1 MNALAP
7 PPRRPH
13 GTGTVSYHTASGT
26 YRIRTPGQLGT
37 QHSGFATREAAEN
50 ALDAAALGVT
60 VPRKRRPRTI
70 PIALL
75 RSTLRYAI
83 EIAESNGLEVENELR
98 RMKGA
103 RNR

>member
-37 QHSGFATREAAEN
+37 QHSGFATRESAERALEAATQG
-50 ALDAAALGVT
+50 AVI
-60 VPRKRRPRTI
+60 PRKKHVVTI
-70 PIALL
+70 PGRLL

-83 EIAESNGLEVENELR
+83 ELAERNGLDVEKELR
-98 RMKGA
+98 RMKGE
-103 RNR
+103 RDR